1 MIEFLIFSY
10 TMKGRK
16 EMNIMNSLCIEKV
29 MMAFMLGF
37 PVLYSQ
43 AEEPA
48 VMPVLPDT
56 IAAPHTVKSE
66 GTVQVAFSPRGGGQD
81 IINNALHEADRSIM
95 VQAYLFSNKSI
106 AAQLEAASQ
115 RGVSVQVI
123 LDSSQEKK
131 TNHLVEKLISEGIQ
145 VRVDHD
151 FHVAHNKIMIVDRKT
166 VVTGSFNYTYAS
178 ENRNAE
184 NVLVIRGNQKLANL
198 YVDNWEWCW
207 NHSQRWNPQ

>member
-1 MIEFLIFSY
+1 MSVIFDIKRVFWSNQSVDNYFYFSRKAPKSIRGKKQKYDFSCLKSAFFFRGNLIEFLIFSY

-16 EMNIMNSLCIEKV
+16 EMNIMNSLCIKKV
-29 MMAFMLGF
+29 MLAFMLGF

-123 LDSSQEKK
+123 
-131 TNHLVEKLISEGIQ
+131 
-145 VRVDHD
+145 
-151 FHVAHNKIMIVDRKT
+151 
-166 VVTGSFNYTYAS
+166 
-178 ENRNAE
+178 
-184 NVLVIRGNQKLANL
+184 
-198 YVDNWEWCW
+198 
-207 NHSQRWNPQ
+207 